1 MNIPSWDWLK
11 GKMSMDEAEEEF
23 IQALADLEQAL
34 ETWRQELGK
43 GCLSLPKHS
52 VEPLYIGMN

>member
-1 MNIPSWDWLK
+1 MDTSWAGLQR
-11 GKMSMDEAEEEF
+11 KMEMDAAEEEF
-23 IQALADLEQAL
+23 VKARENLEQAL
-34 ETWRQELGK
+34 DTWRQELGK